1 MSKKLK
7 SYRIM
12 YKQDS
17 SSMDVEIVYTVGR
30 SKAEVLMD
38 LVNRNIVF
46 SIKSIERLDD
56 E

>member
-7 SYRIM
+7 TYRIM
-12 YKQDS
+12 YRQDS

-38 LVNRNIVF
+38 LINSTIVF

>member
-7 SYRIM
+7 SYRIR
-12 YKQDS
+12 YRQDS

-38 LVNRNIVF
+38 LINSTFVF
-46 SIKSIERLDD
+46 SIKSIERLKDD
-56 E
+56 

>member
-12 YKQDS
+12 YRQDS

-38 LVNRNIVF
+38 LVNSTVVYH
-46 SIKSIERLDD
+46 IKRIERLKDD
-56 E
+56 